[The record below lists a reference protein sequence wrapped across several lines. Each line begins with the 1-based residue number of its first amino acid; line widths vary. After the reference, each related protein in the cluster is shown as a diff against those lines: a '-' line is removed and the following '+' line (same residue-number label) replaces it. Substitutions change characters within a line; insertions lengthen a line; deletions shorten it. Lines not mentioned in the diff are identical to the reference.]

1 MRRTAK
7 KSESVCRT
15 FRSAPLPRPRLLTR
29 RRHID
34 LLRLR
39 SGCVPAV

>member
-1 MRRTAK
+1 MARTSR
-7 KSESVCRT
+7 KSKSVCRT
-15 FRSAPLPRPRLLTR
+15 FRPAPLPRPRLLTR

-39 SGCVPAV
+39 NGCAPAA

>member
-1 MRRTAK
+1 MARTSR
-7 KSESVCRT
+7 KSRSADRT
-15 FRSAPLPRPRLLTR
+15 FRPVPLPRPRLLTR

-39 SGCVPAV
+39 NGCSPAS

>member
-1 MRRTAK
+1 MPRTSHDFPPTPAPA
-7 KSESVCRT
+7 ST
-15 FRSAPLPRPRLLTR
+15 PLPRPRLLTR

-39 SGCVPAV
+39 NGCSPTV